1 MPPLATITTRSA
13 SVGIPSAPAIDP
25 GSQEAPN
32 RAHARPVAQEQA
44 TTRLE
49 YWRKVVE
56 DFVARDPLTLAAS
69 IAFYSALSFA
79 PIVAISLWISAR
91 FSLGMEDKLIA
102 QLGDLFGQSVHD
114 LAWTVAH
121 NNHATAAHM
130 TPAAIVGLG
139 VLLVSAT
146 TAFAQ
151 LQSAI
156 NLIFDA
162 TASRRSVLLVWLHRR
177 LLSLGMLATLGF
189 LLIITLVLSTVVSIL
204 LSGEGPLWLVMNEA
218 LTLMIFALAFSTL
231 FRFVPDVRTGWK
243 YALCGGGVTA
253 ILFECGKW
261 LLGAWLA
268 AATSTSAYGAGN
280 AVVSL
285 LLWVYYSAL
294 VVLVGAGLTHAIKG
308 CFADSAPEAPRADA
322 KCDGVLSS
330 ND

>member
-1 MPPLATITTRSA
+1 VDT
-13 SVGIPSAPAIDP
+13 PSAPAIDP
-25 GSQEAPN
+25 NSREA
-32 RAHARPVAQEQA
+32 RKQTLATPVAREQVA
-44 TTRLE
+44 ASLK
-49 YWRKVVE
+49 YWRTVLE
-56 DFVARDPLTLAAS
+56 NFVARDPLTLAAS

-79 PIVAISLWISAR
+79 PIVAISLWISER
-91 FSLGMEDKLIA
+91 FSLGLEDKLIT

-121 NNHATAAHM
+121 NNHATATHM

-139 VLLVSAT
+139 VLVVSAT

-162 TASRRSVLLVWLHRR
+162 AASRRSVLLVWLRRR
-177 LLSLGMLATLGF
+177 LVSLGMLATLGF
-189 LLIITLVLSTVVSIL
+189 LLIVTLVLSTVVSIW

-218 LTLMIFALAFSTL
+218 ITLMIFALAFSTL

-294 VVLVGAGLTHAIKG
+294 VVLVGAGLTHAIEG
-308 CFADSAPEAPRADA
+308 CFTEPAPEAPRAA
-322 KCDGVLSS
+322 RKCDGVRNSG
-330 ND
+330 D